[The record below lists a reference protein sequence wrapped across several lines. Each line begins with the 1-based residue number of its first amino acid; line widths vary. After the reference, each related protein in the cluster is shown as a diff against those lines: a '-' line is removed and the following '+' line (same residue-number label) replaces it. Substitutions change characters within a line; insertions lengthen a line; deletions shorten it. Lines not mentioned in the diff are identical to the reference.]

1 MDGDEDELFPSD
13 DKKKPKKEKT
23 VVKKK
28 KAAVTDE
35 DLFGDTDDIFGNV
48 PKDTSKPATGKSTK
62 AKTGKGKKKKKA
74 SSAKATAAEVTAT
87 ATTEPVTD
95 VHDGVTP
102 AAKLEPSTTETSAP
116 TKHNDFEGKYIM
128 HH

>member
-1 MDGDEDELFPSD
+1 MDGDVQDELFPSD

-28 KAAVTDE
+28 KAPVTDE

-48 PKDTSKPATGKSTK
+48 PKDTSKPAATGKSTK

-74 SSAKATAAEVTAT
+74 SSAKTTATEVTAT
-87 ATTEPVTD
+87 VTTEPVTD

-102 AAKLEPSTTETSAP
+102 AAKLEPSTTETPAP
-116 TKHNDFEGKYIM
+116 TKENDFEGK
-128 HH
+128 